1 MEKIKKLK
9 YSFQKEQ
16 IDGYIIPKND
26 EFFGE
31 YIPNYNDRLN
41 FISNFTG
48 SYGFSLILKK
58 DNFLFVDGRYTL
70 QASKECGKFF
80 KIITFPKRMP
90 YDILKGKKISIG
102 FDPKLFTKKTLNMFF
117 GKNSCK
123 LKPIKNN
130 LVDKIWKRK
139 FKKNNDKFYSLPAY
153 SVGNTFKFK
162 INKIISNLKKKN
174 TDFQLITSSEN
185 NAWLFNIRGGD
196 SKYSRSY
203 SHSLI
208 SKKGL

>member
-102 FDPKLFTKKTLNMFF
+102 FDPKLFTKKTLNTFF

-130 LVDKIWKRK
+130 LVDKQIM
-139 FKKNNDKFYSLPAY
+139 N
-153 SVGNTFKFK
+153 V
-162 INKIISNLKKKN
+162 I
-174 TDFQLITSSEN
+174 
-185 NAWLFNIRGGD
+185 
-196 SKYSRSY
+196 
-203 SHSLI
+203 
-208 SKKGL
+208 